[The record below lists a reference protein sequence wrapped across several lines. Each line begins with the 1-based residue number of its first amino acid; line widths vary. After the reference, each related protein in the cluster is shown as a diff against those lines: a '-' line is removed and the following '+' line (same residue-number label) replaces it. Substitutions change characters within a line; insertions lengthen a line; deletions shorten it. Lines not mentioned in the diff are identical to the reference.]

1 MYFLDAEINIL
12 ALYITLVIADKHKR
26 KLSL

>member
-12 ALYITLVIADKHKR
+12 SLYITLVIADKHKR
-26 KLSL
+26 KPSL